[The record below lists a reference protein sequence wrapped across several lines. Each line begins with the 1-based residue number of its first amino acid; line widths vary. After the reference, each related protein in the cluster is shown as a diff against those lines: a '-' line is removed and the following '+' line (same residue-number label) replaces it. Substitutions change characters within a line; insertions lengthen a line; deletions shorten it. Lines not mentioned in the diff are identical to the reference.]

1 MEAPGMRAGPRGPP
15 RLLDRVRAALRV
27 RHYSQRTEAAYV
39 SWIRRYIHFHR
50 IRHPDE
56 MGSAEVVEF
65 LSDLAVKSRVSASTQ
80 NQALAALLFLYRSVL
95 GRELEGLDNAVRA
108 RRPQRLPVV
117 LTRSE
122 VGAVLDQL
130 SGANRLVATL
140 LYGSGLRLLECLRLR
155 VKDVDFERHQVT
167 VREGK
172 GDRDRA
178 TLLPRTAEVI
188 LRQQLVTARLL
199 YDQDREAGVA
209 GVHLPG
215 ALARKYPQAST
226 E

>member
-122 VGAVLDQL
+122 VGAP
-130 SGANRLVATL
+130 SCTGAGCVSSNVC
-140 LYGSGLRLLECLRLR
+140 G
-155 VKDVDFERHQVT
+155 
-167 VREGK
+167 
-172 GDRDRA
+172 
-178 TLLPRTAEVI
+178 
-188 LRQQLVTARLL
+188 
-199 YDQDREAGVA
+199 
-209 GVHLPG
+209 
-215 ALARKYPQAST
+215 
-226 E
+226 